1 MSGQYTCASNL
12 ANRGIIPRTQ
22 SRLTLVQ
29 SLVALLL
36 NHPADGLSHAL
47 ALAVAGNVHL
57 RLDRDVR
64 VGDARGE
71 ELAEGAEDKGD
82 AGRDA
87 ALLLDHVLHLLE
99 QGVLQDGVDD
109 EDEGGD
115 DAAEQG
121 LGPLLLEQGQQG
133 ADGGRAALALGA
145 GLAGALLL
153 LDVALARRHAR
164 VDDPDGVG
172 QDDGGGAGE
181 GAGHHGLERR
191 QLGSRAAGLLRRLLE
206 EGPRPLVP
214 VVVDKVG
221 HADAEH
227 GRVQAGV
234 QARHALARDDAPHR
248 RQEGRLAPG
257 RLDLRARR
265 QGDQGV
271 SAEREKSS

>member
-1 MSGQYTCASNL
+1 M
-12 ANRGIIPRTQ
+12 
-22 SRLTLVQ
+22 
-29 SLVALLL
+29 
-36 NHPADGLSHAL
+36 
-47 ALAVAGNVHL
+47 HL

-64 VGDARGE
+64 VGDASGE
-71 ELAEGAEDKGD
+71 ELAEGAEHKGD

-87 ALLLDHVLHLLE
+87 ALLLNHVLHLLE

-115 DAAEQG
+115 DAAEEG

-191 QLGSRAAGLLRRLLE
+191 QLGARAAGLLRRLLE

-214 VVVDKVG
+214 VVVDEVG

-265 QGDQGV
+265 EGNQGV
-271 SAEREKSS
+271 SAEKGRSS